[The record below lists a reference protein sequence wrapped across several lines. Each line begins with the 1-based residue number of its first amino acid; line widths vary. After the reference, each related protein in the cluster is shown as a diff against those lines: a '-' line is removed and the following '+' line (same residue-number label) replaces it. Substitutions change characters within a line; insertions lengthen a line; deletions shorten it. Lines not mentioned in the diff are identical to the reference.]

1 MSKQRFAPPVLIP
14 KKETAQTALV
24 FANDRSEETARTERY
39 QRFFPGV
46 ETAANNAPSSPDSNA
61 SAMPQEHGDNPSS
74 LTAPGQ
80 AAAMAPGQPSSEDAL
95 QAEIAKAFEEAA
107 HEGFAAGIA
116 QAQEQT
122 QAKIDEHMRQME
134 SMIHEILDLRRA
146 TFEGYQ
152 EQCLELAMAG
162 AEALA
167 RQTLEHHKPALRE
180 LIFDAMSELAGDDE
194 VMLHVSPDNA
204 TELEQWAQER
214 FPSRKVQVI
223 AEPEMETQDFRA
235 ATKTGSVTGD
245 FQERVQKLRQMILSH
260 RGRLD

>member
-1 MSKQRFAPPVLIP
+1 MSKQRFAPPVLVA
-14 KKETAQTALV
+14 KKEGAQTAIV
-24 FANDRSEETARTERY
+24 FANERSQDAMRNERY
-39 QRFFPGV
+39 ERFFPGV
-46 ETAANNAPSSPDSNA
+46 ETAANNAPTGQDGESAEHPGSESGDAASPLL
-61 SAMPQEHGDNPSS
+61 GDVGSPV
-74 LTAPGQ
+74 PGQ
-80 AAAMAPGQPSSEDAL
+80 APPEEAL
-95 QAEIAKAFEEAA
+95 HAEIAKAFEDAA
-107 HEGFAAGIA
+107 QEGFAAGIA

-134 SMIHEILDLRRA
+134 SMLNEIIDLRRT

-180 LIFDAMSELAGDDE
+180 LITDAMSELSGQDE

-204 TELEQWAQER
+204 EELQQWVQER
-214 FPSRKVQVI
+214 FPSRTVQII
-223 AEPEMETQDFRA
+223 AEPEMQTQDFRA